1 MSSPV
6 VKELWRNKWVRR
18 ALFGLLLVAIVTG
31 VRGWQ
36 QRDLVAGRAPPL
48 YGTSV
53 VGQIVTL
60 DAPQRPTLVYFWA
73 TWCPVCRLEES
84 TIESIATDHP
94 VVTVAMQS
102 GTDADL
108 VHHQKKRGLKAVVLN
123 DNTGEQA
130 GNWGVRVTPTFFVI
144 DRHGRIRFRE
154 TGYTSEAGLRLRLWW
169 ANR

>member
-1 MSSPV
+1 M
-6 VKELWRNKWVRR
+6 RR
-18 ALFGLLLVAIVTG
+18 AAFALLLAGAFLG
-31 VRGWQ
+31 VRAWQ

-48 YGTSV
+48 NGTSV
-53 VGQIVTL
+53 VGQTVTL
-60 DAPQRPTLVYFWA
+60 DAVQRPTLVYFWA
-73 TWCPVCRLEES
+73 TWCPVCRLEEA

-108 VHHQKKRGLKAVVLN
+108 VRHQKERGLKAMVLN

-154 TGYTSEAGLRLRLWW
+154 TGYTSEPGLRIRLWW